1 MEELKYLTPEQDDII
16 NRFIRENYLRDNF
29 YFTGGTALS
38 SCYLQHR
45 YSDDLDFFTSGTFNN
60 LAVLEIIQKWADSL
74 NIKMDSQ
81 NIGELYIFTLN
92 YNNSYSLRLDF

>member
-60 LAVLEIIQKWADSL
+60 LAI
-74 NIKMDSQ
+74 
-81 NIGELYIFTLN
+81 LYDWTSTDISTNLCLTLI
-92 YNNSYSLRLDF
+92 